1 MHVLIPI
8 QMGTAPNLVPIS
20 VLIVV
25 TIGISPSAALLH
37 ITGICVGIGV
47 GIGLC
52 QCKHT
57 IGRIYASIPNRSH
70 TEFLENLFGSAV
82 AFFR

>member
-1 MHVLIPI
+1 MCNGPKLIPMHVLIPI

-37 ITGICVGIGV
+37 IIGICVGIGV

-57 IGRIYASIPNRSH
+57 IGAHLRFYSKQVTH
-70 TEFLENLFGSAV
+70 
-82 AFFR
+82 